1 MYILEGECE
10 VFYRTAPA
18 PEAPP
23 PTSAQPAAQALPV
36 GSPAAAESAGSSLQQ
51 AQQEQQAQHL
61 TTADRSR
68 PPPVPPQVS
77 RRRSAAGLFT
87 GSGDG
92 APSGAAVTGSQGDSL
107 QSSLAAAG
115 AAALATADTL
125 QSGSLQ
131 LETAP
136 AAGKAGHLFTRKTSS
151 FICEAAAAA
160 AEDAG
165 ASGAEQA
172 GRPSEQHQH
181 QRQQQQQQR
190 CQQLRVSLP
199 SDAGLLSAEASALS
213 EAAVDSPR
221 RPPPQPGSV
230 APTPVSAASS
240 LASTPWPAGHQRQHS
255 AVDLEEAAAHLQS
268 PAGLPPQQQE
278 EEGEVDS
285 SRPAG
290 WRRSG
295 GGAVMAD
302 VAGGLAVGQGQAQER
317 AVQLRLEH
325 QQQQAERL
333 HGSAQPLQQEAHPP
347 PQQQQWQQQQWHPPR
362 QGAPPL
368 PPAAQQQQSE
378 VVGEELPPT
387 LLEVRM
393 SACVLVQHEMCT

>member
-10 VFYRTAPA
+10 VVYRTAPA
-18 PEAPP
+18 PEAAP
-23 PTSAQPAAQALPV
+23 PTPAQPAAAQALPV

-51 AQQEQQAQHL
+51 AQHL

-68 PPPVPPQVS
+68 PPPVPVPVS
-77 RRRSAAGLFT
+77 RRRSAAGLFS
-87 GSGDG
+87 GSGDV
-92 APSGAAVTGSQGDSL
+92 APSGAAVTASQGDSL
-107 QSSLAAAG
+107 QSSMAAAG
-115 AAALATADTL
+115 AAALATADPL

-136 AAGKAGHLFTRKTSS
+136 AVGKAGHLFTRKTSS
-151 FICEAAAAA
+151 FLCEAAAAA

-165 ASGAEQA
+165 AAGVEQA
-172 GRPSEQHQH
+172 GQPPA
-181 QRQQQQQQR
+181 QQQHHHQQR
-190 CQQLRVSLP
+190 HRQLRVSLP
-199 SDAGLLSAEASALS
+199 SSDAGLLSAEASALS
-213 EAAVDSPR
+213 EAAADSPR

-268 PAGLPPQQQE
+268 PAGPPHQQQE

-285 SRPAG
+285 GRPAG

-295 GGAVMAD
+295 GGAGMAD
-302 VAGGLAVGQGQAQER
+302 AAGGLAVGQGQAQER
-317 AVQLRLEH
+317 AEQLRLE
-325 QQQQAERL
+325 QQLQQADRL
-333 HGSAQPLQQEAHPP
+333 HGSAQPSQQGAHPP
-347 PQQQQWQQQQWHPPR
+347 PQPQQQQLQQQQWHPPR

-368 PPAAQQQQSE
+368 PPAAQQQQGE
-378 VVGEELPPT
+378 VVGEELPPS
-387 LLEVRM
+387 LLEVCLP
-393 SACVLVQHEMCT
+393 ACVLVHNETGTR